1 MLPYQLKHPI
11 VLKLWAAGAAAREE
25 TIQEVTLRRP
35 KAKDLRLLDGQE
47 GNFARSL
54 TLLGALS
61 GLSRPAIDE
70 MDAED
75 IKALGE
81 IVGDF
86 FPDLP
91 AIGEAS

>member
-11 VLKLWAAGAAAREE
+11 TMTLRATGAAAREE
-25 TIQEVTLRRP
+25 IIQEVTLRRP

-61 GLSRPAIDE
+61 GLSRPVIDE

-86 FPDLP
+86 FPDLQ
-91 AIGEAS
+91 ATGEVS